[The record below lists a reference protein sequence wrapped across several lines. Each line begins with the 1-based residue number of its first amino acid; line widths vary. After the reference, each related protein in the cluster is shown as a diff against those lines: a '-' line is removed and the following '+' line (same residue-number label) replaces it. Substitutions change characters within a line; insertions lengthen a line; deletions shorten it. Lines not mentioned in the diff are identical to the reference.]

1 MFIPPLTIG
10 HPANFDME
18 GSNGGTEHVV
28 RLVNELYKYAS
39 NTAVHW
45 DGDEKFRVSALELA
59 PL

>member
-1 MFIPPLTIG
+1 
-10 HPANFDME
+10 ME

-59 PL
+59 PV